1 MSNEIE
7 KKYLVNVNELKQ
19 SPELPLILATVQRTD
34 KISQGYL
41 AIEPTGSEVRL
52 RSKGTGENSRYYL
65 TVKSGQGL
73 VRGEAETEISREQ
86 FEVLWPMTAGRRVEK
101 TRLTLALADDLKAE
115 VDFYEGTLQ
124 GLYTAEVEFP
134 SEEVA
139 NAFAPPNWFGIDIT
153 CDKRFKNQKLA
164 TLASVEEL
172 RSEPNSAA

>member
-7 KKYLVNVNELKQ
+7 KKYLVNELKQ
-19 SPELPLILATVQRTD
+19 SPEFPLILAAVQKADR
-34 KISQGYL
+34 ISQGYL
-41 AIEPTGSEVRL
+41 AIEPAGSEVRL
-52 RSKGTGENSRYYL
+52 RSKGVGENLRYYL
-65 TVKSGQGL
+65 TAKSGQGL

-101 TRLTLALADDLKAE
+101 TRLTIALENGLKGE

-124 GLYTAEVEFP
+124 GLCTAEVEFLTEEAANTFTPP
-134 SEEVA
+134 S
-139 NAFAPPNWFGIDIT
+139 WFGTDVT

-172 RSEPNSAA
+172 WS